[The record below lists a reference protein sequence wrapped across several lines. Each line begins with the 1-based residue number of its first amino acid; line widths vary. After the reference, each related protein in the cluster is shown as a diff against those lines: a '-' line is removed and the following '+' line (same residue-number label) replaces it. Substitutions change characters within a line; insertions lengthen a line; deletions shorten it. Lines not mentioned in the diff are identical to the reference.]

1 MNFIGETII
10 GPVVLPYIT
19 WVIKNAQK
27 QGIDT
32 LYFLARD
39 GYLLHKIAK
48 EYCKAFHI
56 SVECRYLYCSRFALR
71 LPTYHFLG
79 EEGRDL
85 LFALG
90 EGLSIKAIFSRLRL
104 NSSEYNEIMRCAGIT
119 VEINKTLTDEELDL
133 VKDKLC
139 RCSLFLNLVKI
150 KSIEAYYQI
159 NSYFKQEGVYAKSK
173 IGIVDSG
180 WAGTMQRSLVQ
191 LIQKSGYSVEV
202 VGFYFGLFS
211 LKMPKNF
218 GVYLSWYFSP
228 DTGFW
233 RKVLFNNNVFE
244 CMLSAP
250 HEMTIG
256 YKKNNKGDWEPLLKP
271 QVKNSNLVMI
281 DEQINGCMKY
291 VRKHM
296 NEFCIDKINLSK
308 ERWKVFFILIR
319 FMVFPRKD
327 QVQRYGKFF
336 FSGEVSESKLA
347 CLVDSSTIGLLKNY
361 LMAPRI
367 KRKILS
373 SKSIC
378 DCQWLYW
385 AYGSAAFLPFY
396 QRVWYILNII
406 VSECRRI
413 CSL

>member
-1 MNFIGETII
+1 
-10 GPVVLPYIT
+10 
-19 WVIKNAQK
+19 
-27 QGIDT
+27 
-32 LYFLARD
+32 
-39 GYLLHKIAK
+39 
-48 EYCKAFHI
+48 
-56 SVECRYLYCSRFALR
+56 
-71 LPTYHFLG
+71 
-79 EEGRDL
+79 
-85 LFALG
+85 
-90 EGLSIKAIFSRLRL
+90 
-104 NSSEYNEIMRCAGIT
+104 
-119 VEINKTLTDEELDL
+119 
-133 VKDKLC
+133 
-139 RCSLFLNLVKI
+139 
-150 KSIEAYYQI
+150 
-159 NSYFKQEGVYAKSK
+159 
-173 IGIVDSG
+173 
-180 WAGTMQRSLVQ
+180 
-191 LIQKSGYSVEV
+191 
-202 VGFYFGLFS
+202 
-211 LKMPKNF
+211 MPKNF